1 MDKAKAKRIADIV
14 RSGRSVLVLCESQHH
29 IGTASQAVAAQIPD
43 AKVFVYTG
51 NIRRG
56 EVEVRFISLMG
67 PDGRRPSEFD
77 EVVADFGASLD
88 QDVGAA

>member
-1 MDKAKAKRIADIV
+1 MDKAKAKRIAETV
-14 RSGRSVLVLCESQHH
+14 YSGRSVLVLCESQHH
-29 IGTASQAVAAQIPD
+29 IGVASKAVAELIPD
-43 AKVFVYTG
+43 GKVFVYSG

-77 EVVADFGASLD
+77 EVVVGFDVSLE
-88 QDVGAA
+88 QKAGAA